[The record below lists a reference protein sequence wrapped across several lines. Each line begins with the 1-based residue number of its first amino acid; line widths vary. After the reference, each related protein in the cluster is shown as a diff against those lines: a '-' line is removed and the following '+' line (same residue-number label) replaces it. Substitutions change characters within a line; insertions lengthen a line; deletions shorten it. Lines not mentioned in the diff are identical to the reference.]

1 MREQSEK
8 YINNSFFFFLEII
21 GCSVTVLAQMVGVQK
36 NKKGFEIKKTRRFW
50 DK

>member
-1 MREQSEK
+1 M
-8 YINNSFFFFLEII
+8 ILITVFFFLEII
-21 GCSVTVLAQMVGVQK
+21 GCSVSILAQMVGVQK